1 MKQLVTTYSLE
12 MLSRDELRP
21 CLPPALE
28 LAVHPVVRPSPEL
41 SRFFY
46 TAVGGDYYW
55 IDRLSWTY
63 SQWLDYLGRPGVETW
78 IGSHAGVPVGYFEL
92 ERQAEDT
99 VEIVY
104 FGLLPQWI
112 GRGLGGALLTA
123 AIERAW
129 QPGARRIWVHTCSL
143 DGPAALANYQAR
155 GFRQFREETA
165 EVDLPDSPPGPWP
178 DARPPLMA
186 ASSTTTAP

>member
-21 CLPPALE
+21 SLPPALE
-28 LAVHPVVRPSPEL
+28 LAVHPVPRSSPEL

-63 SQWLDYLGRPGVETW
+63 SQWLDYLGRQSVETW

-92 ERQAEDT
+92 ERQPEDA
-99 VEIVY
+99 VEITY

-123 AIERAW
+123 AIQRAW
-129 QPGARRIWVHTCSL
+129 QPGARRVWVHTCSL

-178 DARPPLMA
+178 DADRRI
-186 ASSTTTAP
+186 